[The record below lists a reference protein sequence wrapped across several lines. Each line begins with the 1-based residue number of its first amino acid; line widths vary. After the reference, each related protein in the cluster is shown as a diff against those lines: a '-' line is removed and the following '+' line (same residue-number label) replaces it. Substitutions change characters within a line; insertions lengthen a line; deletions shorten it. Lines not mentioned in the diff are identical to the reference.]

1 MTLRVDNQPFDG
13 ALADLQAGQMVEIR
27 CESELGNPVASL
39 HLTKN
44 GISFGPVPRSS
55 YIAHTFMVTALDSG
69 SVLGCTA
76 IENQNNWS
84 ADSQTVELNV
94 LCKYKYVH
102 MILTSIKWV
111 LHDIEKACFS
121 WSSLS
126 FSVLKISGFDYNA
139 TLLKKLLLRIS
150 NIY

>member
-94 LCKYKYVH
+94 LCKYKYVWYLLVSNGYCT
-102 MILTSIKWV
+102 I
-111 LHDIEKACFS
+111 
-121 WSSLS
+121 
-126 FSVLKISGFDYNA
+126 
-139 TLLKKLLLRIS
+139 LKKHVFLGPA
-150 NIY
+150 